1 MSPAASAAEMLR
13 AQARAVGAAA
23 DAWERLVGGGR
34 GLDDGAGAA
43 GRTPSSS
50 AVVGGVGGGAHAA
63 LDDLAAANAAAGA
76 LGALQRSLQGSL
88 SAGVN
93 GGVPTICRAFFPEC
107 YDDGDDFGD
116 AAEEGAGRDRAGRL
130 TQGDGDDEVQTDLNF
145 HSGDASLTR
154 RFEMTDADRAALEEA
169 LDAFQGTCAR
179 AVEVHGRAAR
189 RAANEGTGGAGRPGG
204 NGAAASSMEQMQGMF
219 VRCVN
224 DVRREIA
231 RITLEVTLEGGGG
244 GERKVAYATR

>member
-1 MSPAASAAEMLR
+1 M
-13 AQARAVGAAA
+13 
-23 DAWERLVGGGR
+23 
-34 GLDDGAGAA
+34 
-43 GRTPSSS
+43 
-50 AVVGGVGGGAHAA
+50 
-63 LDDLAAANAAAGA
+63 
-76 LGALQRSLQGSL
+76 
-88 SAGVN
+88 
-93 GGVPTICRAFFPEC
+93 PTICRAFFPEC
-107 YDDGDDFGD
+107 YDDGERGD
-116 AAEEGAGRDRAGRL
+116 AAEEGEGRDR
-130 TQGDGDDEVQTDLNF
+130 QGDGDSVSGA
-145 HSGDASLTR
+145 HSGDASRGR

>member
-1 MSPAASAAEMLR
+1 
-13 AQARAVGAAA
+13 
-23 DAWERLVGGGR
+23 
-34 GLDDGAGAA
+34 
-43 GRTPSSS
+43 
-50 AVVGGVGGGAHAA
+50 
-63 LDDLAAANAAAGA
+63 
-76 LGALQRSLQGSL
+76 
-88 SAGVN
+88 
-93 GGVPTICRAFFPEC
+93 
-107 YDDGDDFGD
+107 
-116 AAEEGAGRDRAGRL
+116 
-130 TQGDGDDEVQTDLNF
+130 
-145 HSGDASLTR
+145 
-154 RFEMTDADRAALEEA
+154 MTDADRAALEEA